1 MILTIPFP
9 DFDPVI
15 FQLGPFAIR
24 WYSLAYIAGLVI
36 GWRYCRHL
44 AVRSPA
50 RFVPDELPAKATEEQ
65 TQKHNERTAA
75 VFDDFLLWAT
85 LGVILGGRLGFVL
98 FYKPGDY
105 LSQPLE
111 ILKIWQGGMS
121 FHGGLLG
128 VLAAV
133 AVFSWHRR
141 IPLVALADIISAAAP
156 IGLFLGRIANFVNG
170 ELYGRATDVPW
181 AMIFPG
187 DSEGLPRHPS
197 QLYQAGL
204 EGLTLFLVL
213 YVLARRGGLDRTGLL
228 SGVFLTGYALSRIAM
243 ELFRQ
248 PDAHLGFLLGGATM
262 GQLLSLPILLGGLGL
277 VAWSLRGRR
286 PADRGR
292 TRSQ

>member
-15 FQLGPFAIR
+15 FQFGPFAIR

-36 GWRYCRHL
+36 GWRYCRRL

-50 RFVPDELPAKATEEQ
+50 RFIPEDLPAEASEEPIEEY
-65 TQKHNERTAA
+65 KERTAN

-85 LGVILGGRLGFVL
+85 VGVILGGRLGFVL

-105 LSQPLE
+105 LSQPWE
-111 ILKIWQGGMS
+111 IFKIWQGGMS

-133 AVFSWHRR
+133 AIFAWRRR
-141 IPLVALADIISAAAP
+141 IPLIAMADIVSAAAP

-181 AMIFPG
+181 AMVFPG
-187 DSEGLPRHPS
+187 DPDGLPRHPS

-213 YVLARRGGLDRTGLL
+213 YVLVRLGGLDRTGLL
-228 SGVFLTGYALSRIAM
+228 SGAFLIGYALSRLAM

-248 PDAHLGFLLGGATM
+248 PDVYLGFLVGGATM
-262 GQLLSLPILLGGLGL
+262 GQLLSLPMLLGGLGL

-286 PADRGR
+286 PTGGG
-292 TRSQ
+292 